1 MGLFSFIG
9 GLATSVVSKVT
20 GIDIKLGGSGKKAA
34 KIYAAEAAKQRV
46 HDLRMANLASQAQA
60 GKAKQ
65 TQMIMIAAVVIG
77 VIVLIFVMKK
87 RR

>member
-1 MGLFSFIG
+1 MGIFGFITAPFAAVGTAIG
-9 GLATSVVSKVT
+9 GVLSAGKRKAT
-20 GIDIKLGGSGKKAA
+20 A
-34 KIYAAEAAKQRV
+34 KIMAADAVKQRA
-46 HDLRMANLASQAQA
+46 HELRMANLAAGQQA

-77 VIVLIFVMKK
+77 VIALIFLSKK

>member
-9 GLATSVVSKVT
+9 GLASSVVKGVT
-20 GIDIKLGGSGKKAA
+20 GIDLKIGSSGKKAA
-34 KIYAAEAAKQRV
+34 QIMATDAAKQRA
-46 HDLRMANLASQAQA
+46 HELRMANLAAQAQA

-65 TQMIMIAAVVIG
+65 TQIIMIVAVVIG
-77 VIVLIFVMKK
+77 LIVLIFVMKK